1 VEQLVQNYI
10 IEITIN
16 QNLSKHTIKAYQI
29 DLKQTVKYFEEIN
42 ITDVTQIKKEHI
54 NEYIAILKDKYKV
67 KTIKRKL
74 ISIKKFFNYL
84 QENEYILVNPFDKV
98 HVKLKTDVTLPKT
111 IDFHEMKKMYIK
123 VYDNYNKLGSN
134 EIYYLT
140 EILIVELLYTTG
152 VRVSELCNIK
162 KSDLN
167 FRNKT
172 ILIRGK
178 GRKERIVFIQ
188 NTELIYLIKKYIR
201 LTNVQ
206 TCEYL
211 LRNKYLVQLSDQ
223 STRFRLKRIAKESGV
238 TTNIT
243 PHMFRHTFATSLLEE
258 EVNLMYIQ
266 DLLGHSSLST
276 TQIYITINKKK
287 QQKALFKKHPRK
299 NILTPLYKG

>member
-1 VEQLVQNYI
+1 MEQLVQNYI